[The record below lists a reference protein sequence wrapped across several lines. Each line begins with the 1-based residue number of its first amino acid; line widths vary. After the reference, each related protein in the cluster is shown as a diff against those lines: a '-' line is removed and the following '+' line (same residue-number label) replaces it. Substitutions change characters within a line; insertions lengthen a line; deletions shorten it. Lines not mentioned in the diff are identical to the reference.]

1 MRWIINWVLSAAA
14 LLLVAHL
21 VPGVYVTGLM
31 SALAAA
37 FVIGL
42 VNATLGAVLKLIT
55 FPFTVLSLAAFLA
68 RHQRLNAGIGD
79 LVRPRLSRRGIL
91 AGFLGSDCPE
101 PGQHVLPLAGLVRTL
116 KPGAG
121 LPRRREGE

>member
-1 MRWIINWVLSAAA
+1 MRWIVNWVLSAAA

-55 FPFTVLSLAAFLA
+55 FPLTVLSLGLFWLVINALMLELATWFVHGFYVTGFWAAFWGAIVLS
-68 RHQRLNAGIGD
+68 
-79 LVRPRLSRRGIL
+79 LVNMFFRW
-91 AGFLGSDCPE
+91 
-101 PGQHVLPLAGLVRTL
+101 LVWPKR
-116 KPGAG
+116 
-121 LPRRREGE
+121 